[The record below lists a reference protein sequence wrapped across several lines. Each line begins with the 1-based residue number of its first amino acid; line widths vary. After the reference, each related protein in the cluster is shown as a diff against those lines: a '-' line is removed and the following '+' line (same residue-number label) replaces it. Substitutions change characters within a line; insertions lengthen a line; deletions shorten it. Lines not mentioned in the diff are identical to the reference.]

1 MVLIES
7 DWNLKCL
14 VNEPEDRSGL
24 VLIESD
30 WNLKYCKMSLYI
42 TADIVLIESDWNLKL
57 FSLYGIGWPVICI
70 NRIRLEFKE
79 NKIGEGVKS
88 WDSINRIRLEFK
100 VLAMSRPLSFAH
112 TY

>member
-1 MVLIES
+1 MTKYYKTGIGQGINRIRLEFKVVRK
-7 DWNLKCL
+7 DTQG
-14 VNEPEDRSGL
+14 RGGL
-24 VLIESD
+24 
-30 WNLKYCKMSLYI
+30 
-42 TADIVLIESDWNLKL
+42 VLIESDWNLKL

>member
-1 MVLIES
+1 
-7 DWNLKCL
+7 
-14 VNEPEDRSGL
+14 
-24 VLIESD
+24 
-30 WNLKYCKMSLYI
+30 MSLYI

-100 VLAMSRPLSFAH
+100 VHRHGRYASRNGVLIESDWNLKKLRGHRTSPARIW
-112 TY
+112 Y